1 MATYRLKTS
10 GNHTTMEEISQ
21 QDKIKMSRKAKP
33 VSVQLSRQILDKM
46 KRDAGIRNIVSDST
60 ILKSWII
67 KRLADGTI

>member
-1 MATYRLKTS
+1 MTEL
-10 GNHTTMEEISQ
+10 NLI
-21 QDKIKMSRKAKP
+21 
-33 VSVQLSRQILDKM
+33 RQILDKM